1 MKKKSRFW
9 GFCIVFIIVL
19 LVIIACNAV
28 APQEAH
34 AGVDT
39 FVEVE
44 RDAWVWTYRVFYDQY
59 TGVMYV
65 QPSSGSFLPLYN
77 ADGTLRVYSGWQE
90 Q

>member
-1 MKKKSRFW
+1 MKNNTRFW
-9 GFCIVFIIVL
+9 GVFIL
-19 LVIIACNAV
+19 LVLVFLMMVACFV
-28 APQEAH
+28 VPPKDAH

-65 QPSSGSFLPLYN
+65 QPGKGSFSPLYN
-77 ADGTLRVYSGWQE
+77 ADGTFRVYSGWQG

>member
-9 GFCIVFIIVL
+9 GFCIVFIVVL
-19 LVIIACNAV
+19 LTIIACNAV

-44 RDAWVWTYRVFYDQY
+44 RDAWI
-59 TGVMYV
+59 
-65 QPSSGSFLPLYN
+65 
-77 ADGTLRVYSGWQE
+77 
-90 Q
+90 